1 MNFERIKKINAN
13 RNTIKLDIKP
23 GQFLEVY
30 EKIGEW
36 NNKRIWKFK
45 WLVIKVKKWNSFDWT
60 FTIRWKTSGITIE
73 KVYPLSFVNF
83 DKVLLL
89 DEYKIRRAK
98 LYYIREKI
106 GKDARMK
113 SIIDQDKKWL
123 DLLKLAQNIVEKE
136 QVKDVVVEEAEEL
149 LNTVETPND
158 VEIPE
163 DKEETTQTN

>member
-1 MNFERIKKINAN
+1 MNFERLKKINTS
-13 RNTIKLDIKP
+13 RNSIKLDIKP
-23 GQFLEVY
+23 GQFLEVH
-30 EKIGEW
+30 EKVGEW

-45 WLVIKVKKWNSFDWT
+45 WLVIKVKRWNSPDWT

-113 SIIDQDKKWL
+113 SIIDQDRKWL
-123 DLLKLAQNIVEKE
+123 DLFQLAQNVVEKQ
-136 QVKDVVVEEAEEL
+136 QVEDVPVQEAEEL
-149 LNTVETPND
+149 LNSVEDNAS
-158 VEIPE
+158 VEIA
-163 DKEETTQTN
+163 EETTETN